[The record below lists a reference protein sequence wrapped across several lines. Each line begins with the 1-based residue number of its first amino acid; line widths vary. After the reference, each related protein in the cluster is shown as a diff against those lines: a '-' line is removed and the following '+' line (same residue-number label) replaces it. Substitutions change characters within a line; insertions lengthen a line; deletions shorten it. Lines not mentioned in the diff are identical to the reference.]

1 MNKTMKKPKIT
12 GQKDSVFT
20 SFLVLLFVSF
30 IFSIDILISK
40 EMAIL
45 VPAEPILAIL
55 IFIMVS
61 RFLLQR
67 GEFYIPKSKL
77 LTISIFFFLYSFLNV
92 LFSKHIFV
100 SGKAFTRETLYFIAI
115 FLGMIIFL
123 RKNWNVRHLIEILM
137 GIGLIFAIWGIYQQL
152 NGLLQNYAILGAP
165 FFDEHGSYG
174 AYMSFLFSFALAF
187 FLYGKNKHSRVIFFV
202 LMVLFLGAVIFSF
215 AKGAW
220 VSIIGMLIFLPLI
233 DKSNFWNIKKM
244 VVFIFISIILGSF
257 FFQFIINRGYNTLDL
272 QYMFSLRHGANQER
286 INRFATALNMF
297 RQNPLFGVGIRCY
310 IFEYFNYKT
319 IIYPTM
325 HTEFQMMSSHN
336 QYLDVLAN
344 RGIIG
349 FILFIGLIGIFIR
362 NGIRTFRKSNIK
374 WKPLILGALLGNIT
388 YFIHWMTNTLWVGK
402 LAALFWF
409 CMAIVVIG
417 ELNIGQKRR
426 NEK

>member
-123 RKNWNVRHLIEILM
+123 RKNRDIKNLIDVLM
-137 GIGLIFAIWGIYQQL
+137 GIGLIFAVWGIYQQVS
-152 NGLLQNYAILGAP
+152 GPLQNYAILGAP